1 MSYIFLSVLLNASLF
16 VIFKLFEKFKVNTF
30 QAIVFNYFIA
40 FFVAYFSSEV
50 RFSIANTPYEDWF
63 LGASFLGFLFVTMFY
78 ILGLTA
84 QKLGMSVVAVSSK
97 MSVII
102 PIIFGV
108 FIYNESVG
116 VYKVIG
122 IVLALIA
129 VYFTS
134 LKDGKAFNA
143 SYIYLPVLLFFGS
156 GMLDTT
162 LKYIEI
168 TYVSKTETSIYLS
181 SIFLIAGVLGCISLL
196 YLLITKKT
204 KITLRSIIGGI
215 VLGIPNYYAMYYLLK
230 ALQTKGLESS
240 TIFTINNVAIVL
252 LSTLLGL
259 FLFKEKISKKNSI
272 GIILAIVSIS
282 LITLTH

>member
-1 MSYIFLSVLLNASLF
+1 MIYILLSVLLNASLF
-16 VIFKLFEKFKVNTF
+16 VIFKLFDTYKVNTF

-40 FFVAYFSSEV
+40 FGVAYFSSEV
-50 RFSIANTPYEDWF
+50 RFSLGSTPYEDWF
-63 LGASFLGFLFVTMFY
+63 LGASFLGFLFVTIFY
-78 ILGLTA
+78 VLGLTA

-108 FIYNESVG
+108 FMYQESLG
-116 VYKVIG
+116 IYKVIG

-134 LKDGKAFNA
+134 VKEGKAFNK
-143 SYIYLPVLLFFGS
+143 SYIYLPILLFLGS
-156 GMLDTT
+156 GLLDTT
-162 LKYIEI
+162 LKYVET
-168 TYVSKTETSIYLS
+168 TYVSKAETSIYLS

-204 KITLRSIIGGI
+204 TITIRNIIGGI

-252 LSTLLGL
+252 FSTLLGL

-272 GIILAIVSIS
+272 GIILAVISIG
-282 LITLTH
+282 LITLTI